1 LGYHSVESLARWKVY
16 MEQQKVQ
23 DIDSGRTR
31 DSQEKPSSLGSK
43 PKRTSPKKIKAE
55 STLPLQSKTGS
66 TSETQPSGWEK
77 EKEPSAKQS
86 ASEMPVPK
94 EPVDRKAEAL
104 RRLKVKPEQ
113 LETAPQITSL
123 LKDAF
128 GGLPAVMEAM
138 RFSGDEVVTAFLKK
152 YDSIPSGDREV
163 LPWEA
168 IAISARINLNHF
180 AGSAML
186 STANYC
192 GNKSKLIIATNHP
205 EITKKRVEYAL
216 LAGGEKDR
224 YALDVMAGAM
234 PSAKGPVFIGKASFG
249 ASDSGIAKKGEV
261 EEGETVNATAVFGV
275 DDDLDELFPPASA
288 MQDKLVPIRQ
298 RLMDK

>member
-1 LGYHSVESLARWKVY
+1 V
-16 MEQQKVQ
+16 
-23 DIDSGRTR
+23 
-31 DSQEKPSSLGSK
+31 
-43 PKRTSPKKIKAE
+43 
-55 STLPLQSKTGS
+55 
-66 TSETQPSGWEK
+66 
-77 EKEPSAKQS
+77 
-86 ASEMPVPK
+86 
-94 EPVDRKAEAL
+94 EAL

-113 LETAPQITSL
+113 LEKAPPITPL

-128 GGLPAVMEAM
+128 GGLPTVMEAM

-152 YDSIPSGDREV
+152 YDSIPSGDRDN

-168 IAISARINLNHF
+168 IAISAGINLNHF

-186 STANYC
+186 ATANYC
-192 GNKSKLIIATNHP
+192 GNKSKLIIVTNHP

-249 ASDSGIAKKGEV
+249 ASDSGITRKGEV
-261 EEGETVNATAVFGV
+261 VDEEATTATAVFGV

-298 RLMDK
+298 RLLDK